1 MSQLEE
7 VHMARIEERVDI
19 RCPVEKAFA
28 FTTDAGSW
36 NKWRPMLPEAEQ
48 TSKGQVGV
56 GTTFK
61 GTSRLMGRTM
71 VWTAK
76 ATEYELNKKFGKN
89 ITAGSVFV
97 EQHNTYTP
105 TKEGLKFTIMC
116 DIQVNGFLKLLSPM
130 LVRSMHKDLK
140 ESLGNLKRVLET

>member
-1 MSQLEE
+1 
-7 VHMARIEERVDI
+7 MARIKESVDI

-28 FTTDAGSW
+28 FTIGAASW
-36 NKWRPMLPEAEQ
+36 SKWRPMLPEAEQ

-61 GTSRLMGRTM
+61 GTSRMMGRTIG
-71 VWTAK
+71 WTAK

-97 EQHNTYTP
+97 EQHNIYTP

-116 DIQVNGFLKLLSPM
+116 DVTVNGFLKLLSPM
-130 LVRSMHKDLK
+130 LVSSLHKDLK
-140 ESLGNLKRVLET
+140 ESLGNLKRILEA